1 MEDKGLKKERV
12 KKIVSIL
19 KKDFPNVRTA
29 LNFSN
34 PLELLIATIL
44 SAQCTDE
51 RVNKVTSELF
61 KKYKSA
67 KDYADANLQ
76 ELEKD
81 IRSTGFY
88 KNKAKTIKKCCRQIM
103 EEFNGE
109 MPSTL
114 EELVQLNGVGRKT
127 ANVVL
132 GMAYNIQGIVVDTHV
147 KRVSNR
153 LGLTEENDPVKIE
166 FELMETIPK
175 KDWTDFSFLLIEH
188 GRKTC
193 IARSPKCKECKI
205 EKLCSFKDKNL

>member
-88 KNKAKTIKKCCRQIM
+88 KNKAKTIKKCCGQIM